1 MKGTER
7 IHKPGLKSLR
17 TVRLME
23 KGMFLTI
30 EPGVY
35 FIDYVY
41 FIIIYYTSS
50 QKLLK
55 NNFFT
60 ISLSIKPMQIRFN
73 RNFW

>member
-1 MKGTER
+1 MISTKIKGTER

-41 FIIIYYTSS
+41 FIIIYD
-50 QKLLK
+50 
-55 NNFFT
+55 T
-60 ISLSIKPMQIRFN
+60 ICAKIISKVIIYY
-73 RNFW
+73 